1 MDVQIYLD
9 YFGSEIFEYVKLFF
23 VLEFEMDIVM
33 CHHIIYRV
41 VLATL
46 SFKHSL

>member
-23 VLEFEMDIVM
+23 VLEFEMDIVI
-33 CHHIIYRV
+33 CHYIIYNFQVKLLFSNVGR
-41 VLATL
+41 
-46 SFKHSL
+46 